1 MMRTYMIE
9 GAPLHRVVFLSDG
22 VSSEPAMQGAR
33 ESNTAPAHMRV
44 GHTIFAFAMTSSHD
58 EAAVAAAVSAT
69 AAAAAEMEKPS
80 QLAMHSPP
88 SFKNVVTLAGERKLI
103 KQEFEQQKQT
113 VLASIPSNHQSLWGH
128 VGFARTVLENDWVP
142 CLFLGPY
149 NVGPTSAMRQLYLDM
164 LVSIARVR
172 YI

>member
-1 MMRTYMIE
+1 
-9 GAPLHRVVFLSDG
+9 
-22 VSSEPAMQGAR
+22 
-33 ESNTAPAHMRV
+33 
-44 GHTIFAFAMTSSHD
+44 MTSSHD
-58 EAAVAAAVSAT
+58 EAAVAAAVSA
-69 AAAAAEMEKPS
+69 AASAAETEKPS
-80 QLAMHSPP
+80 QVAMHSPP

-164 LVSIARVR
+164 LVSIICSQYSDAV
-172 YI
+172 YAMHALPYAHQHSQSLE